1 MSGALFA
8 LTLVA
13 ALGCGLAAGV
23 FFAFSSFVM
32 KGLARLEAPQ
42 GIAAMNAVNAAA
54 ETPAFMLELA
64 ATAAAC
70 AAAAVAVVLDRHE
83 PYAVW
88 LLAGS
93 ALYLLGVIGL
103 TAVYHVPRNNALA
116 AVDPTGAGASGHWT
130 RYVVGWT
137 RWNHLRTAAPLAAA
151 AAFSVALAGG

>member
-42 GIAAMNAVNAAA
+42 GTAAMNAVNAAA
-54 ETPAFMLELA
+54 ERPALMLELS

-70 AAAAVAVVLDRHE
+70 AAAAVAAVLDRHE
-83 PYAVW
+83 PYAGW

-93 ALYLLGVIGL
+93 VLYLLGVMAL

-116 AVDPTGAGASGHWT
+116 AVDPAGAGASGHWT

-151 AAFSVALAGG
+151 AAFSVALTGG